1 MRERKNFSHIKT
13 QSPKSVKI
21 CEKEMS
27 ILTGKEK
34 KEYNTE
40 KKIELKEEIRFSS
53 YFCSVPSFVLFTDRL
68 NYFVF
73 YI

>member
-1 MRERKNFSHIKT
+1 M
-13 QSPKSVKI
+13 KI